1 MHGWLDPSNLLAV
14 VAGVTLAAACGLRA
28 FLPLLV
34 LGIAARL
41 GWVPLD
47 PRASWLSATPALIA
61 LSVATVVEIAGDK
74 IPIVDHA
81 LDGIGTLI
89 RPAAAWFGASALFHG
104 WPSPWGQLLAL
115 IPAAVALGVHAVKAK
130 VRLGT
135 TAATLG
141 HGNPVVSTAEDA
153 SALGM
158 TLLGLLAPIL
168 ALVILVFVTIWL
180 LRRRPTRKPEI
191 AAT

>member
-1 MHGWLDPSNLLAV
+1 MHEWLDPSNLLAV
-14 VAGVTLAAACGLRA
+14 VAGVTIAAACGLRA

-34 LGIAARL
+34 LGIVARL

-47 PRASWLSATPALIA
+47 PRASWIAATPALIA
-61 LSVATVVEIAGDK
+61 LAVATVVEIVADK
-74 IPIVDHA
+74 IPVVDHA
-81 LDGIGTLI
+81 LDGIATLI

-104 WPSPWGQLLAL
+104 WPSPWGQILAL
-115 IPAAVALGVHAVKAK
+115 IPAALALGVHAVKAK

-141 HGNPVVSTAEDA
+141 HGNPVVSTAEDGA
-153 SALGM
+153 ALGVS
-158 TLLGLLAPIL
+158 LLALLAPIF
-168 ALVILVFVTIWL
+168 ALVLLVLITIWL
-180 LRRRPTRKPEI
+180 MRRRPNRKPEI